1 MPGADNEDKHKVHLQ
16 DDSVEVNEEVVGD
29 DVPEVEND
37 DAGKDSEGGHGHGV
51 SATIKAA
58 PSKRINK
65 AQKRKA
71 EEDDND
77 DNDDKGEEKKK
88 KKKTANSKPV
98 KKGGRGKSSK

>member
-1 MPGADNEDKHKVHLQ
+1 MPGADNEDKHKVHPQ

-71 EEDDND
+71 DEDDND

-88 KKKTANSKPV
+88 KTSNSKPV

>member
-1 MPGADNEDKHKVHLQ
+1 M
-16 DDSVEVNEEVVGD
+16 EVNEEVVGD

-58 PSKRINK
+58 PAKWITK
-65 AQKRKA
+65 AKKRKA

-77 DNDDKGEEKKK
+77 GNDDKGEEKEEASVTTGQGAYKKK
-88 KKKTANSKPV
+88 KKKTENSQPV
-98 KKGGRGKSSK
+98 TKRGRKKGTK

>member
-77 DNDDKGEEKKK
+77 DNVDEGEEKKK